1 MKKIGNDYHIP
12 VLYYEALDNLVINPD
27 GIYIDCTLGGG
38 SHSEGILER
47 LSDKGLLIS
56 IDQDTN
62 AIEYSKKRL
71 EKFGSKWKVFKGN
84 FENIDTIAYM
94 AGVDKV
100 DGILMDIGVSSKQ
113 LDDPKRGFSYRYD
126 VKLDMRMNTEQKI
139 SAYDVVNTY
148 SEEQLSKIIF
158 EYGEERHA
166 RKIAKLIVEER
177 KSSPIEKTSDLI
189 ALIKR
194 AYPERASK
202 HPAKKSFQAIRIE
215 VNRELEV
222 LENAIS
228 KAVEL
233 LKVDGRLAIITFH
246 SLEDRI
252 VKNKFKD
259 LATACKCPKDIPIC
273 VCGGVKKFEII
284 TKKPIIPVDDELKN
298 NNRAH
303 SSKLRILERILD

>member
-1 MKKIGNDYHIP
+1 MEKIGNDYHIP
-12 VLYYEALDNLVINPD
+12 VLYYETLDNLVKNPD
-27 GIYIDCTLGGG
+27 GIYVDCTLGGG

-56 IDQDTN
+56 IDQDSN

-71 EKFGSKWKVFKGN
+71 EKFGSKWKAFKGN
-84 FENIDTIAYM
+84 FENIDTIAYI

-113 LDDPKRGFSYRYD
+113 LDDPERGFSYRYD
-126 VKLDMRMNTEQKI
+126 VKLDMRMNREQKI

-148 SEEQLSKIIF
+148 TEEQLSRIIF

-177 KSSPIEKTSDLI
+177 KSSPIEKTFDLI
-189 ALIKR
+189 TLIKR

-202 HPAKKSFQAIRIE
+202 HPAKKTFQAIRIE

-228 KAVEL
+228 KAAEL
-233 LKVDGRLAIITFH
+233 LKVGGRLAIITFH

-284 TKKPIIPVDDELKN
+284 TKKPIIPIDDELKN

>member
-1 MKKIGNDYHIP
+1 MEKIGNDYHIP
-12 VLYYEALDNLVINPD
+12 VLYYETLDNLVINPD
-27 GIYIDCTLGGG
+27 GVYIDCTLGGG

-56 IDQDTN
+56 IDQDSN

-71 EKFGSKWKVFKGN
+71 EKFGPKWKVFKGN

-113 LDDPKRGFSYRYD
+113 LDDPERGFSYRYD
-126 VKLDMRMNTEQKI
+126 VKLDMRMNIEQKI

-158 EYGEERHA
+158 EYGEERYA

-177 KSSPIEKTSDLI
+177 KSFPIEKTSDLI

-194 AYPERASK
+194 AYPERSSK
-202 HPAKKSFQAIRIE
+202 HPAKKTFQAIRIE

-233 LKVDGRLAIITFH
+233 LKVGGRLAIITFH

-273 VCGGVKKFEII
+273 VCGGIKKFEII
-284 TKKPIIPVDDELKN
+284 TKKPIIPIDNELKN

>member
-1 MKKIGNDYHIP
+1 MEKIGNDYHIP
-12 VLYYEALDNLVINPD
+12 VLYYETLDNLVINPD

-94 AGVDKV
+94 VGVDKV

-113 LDDPKRGFSYRYD
+113 LDDPDRGFSYRYD

-177 KSSPIEKTSDLI
+177 KSSSIEKTSNLI
-189 ALIKR
+189 TLIKR

-202 HPAKKSFQAIRIE
+202 HPAKKTFQAIRIE

-222 LENAIS
+222 LENAMS

-233 LKVDGRLAIITFH
+233 LKVGGRLATITFH

-284 TKKPIIPVDDELKN
+284 TKKPIIPIDDELKN

>member
-1 MKKIGNDYHIP
+1 MEKIGNDYHIP
-12 VLYYEALDNLVINPD
+12 VLYYETLDNLVINPD

-113 LDDPKRGFSYRYD
+113 LDDPDRGFSYRYD

-139 SAYDVVNTY
+139 SAYDIVNTY

-189 ALIKR
+189 TLIKR
-194 AYPERASK
+194 TYPERASK
-202 HPAKKSFQAIRIE
+202 HPAKKTFQAIRIE

-222 LENAIS
+222 LENAMS
-228 KAVEL
+228 KAVDL
-233 LKVDGRLAIITFH
+233 LKIGGRLAIITFH

-284 TKKPIIPVDDELKN
+284 TKKPIIPIDDELKN

>member
-1 MKKIGNDYHIP
+1 MEKIGNDYHIP
-12 VLYYEALDNLVINPD
+12 VLYYETLDNLVKNPD

-84 FENIDTIAYM
+84 FENIDTITYM
-94 AGVDKV
+94 AGIDKV

-113 LDDPKRGFSYRYD
+113 LDDPDRGFSYRYD
-126 VKLDMRMNTEQKI
+126 AKLDMRMNTDQKI
-139 SAYDVVNTY
+139 SAYDIVNTY

-202 HPAKKSFQAIRIE
+202 HPAKKTFQAIRIE

-222 LENAIS
+222 LENAMS

-233 LKVDGRLAIITFH
+233 LKVGGRLAIITFH

-284 TKKPIIPVDDELKN
+284 TKKPIIPIDDELKN

>member
-1 MKKIGNDYHIP
+1 MEKIGNDYHIP
-12 VLYYEALDNLVINPD
+12 VLYYETLDNLVKNPD

-202 HPAKKSFQAIRIE
+202 HPAKKTFQAIRIE

-222 LENAIS
+222 LENAMS

-233 LKVDGRLAIITFH
+233 LKVGGRLAIITFH

-284 TKKPIIPVDDELKN
+284 TKKPIIPIDDELKN
-298 NNRAH
+298 NNRSH

>member
-1 MKKIGNDYHIP
+1 MEKIGNDYHIP
-12 VLYYEALDNLVINPD
+12 VLYYETLDNLIKNPD
-27 GIYIDCTLGGG
+27 GVYIDCTLGGG

-56 IDQDTN
+56 IDQDIN

-71 EKFGSKWKVFKGN
+71 QKYGTKWKVFKGN
-84 FENIDTIAYM
+84 FETIDTIAYM

-113 LDDPKRGFSYRYD
+113 LDDPERGFSYRYD

-139 SAYDVVNTY
+139 SAYDIVNNY
-148 SEEQLSKIIF
+148 SEEDLSRIIF

-166 RKIAKLIVEER
+166 KKIARLIVDER
-177 KSSPIEKTSDLI
+177 KKEPIEMTSQLI
-189 ALIKR
+189 NIIKR
-194 AYPERASK
+194 AYPERAAK
-202 HPAKKSFQAIRIE
+202 HPAKKTFQAIRIE

-222 LENAIS
+222 LDKAME
-228 KAVEL
+228 KAVNL
-233 LKVDGRLAIITFH
+233 LKVGGRLAIITFH
-246 SLEDRI
+246 SLEDRA

-259 LATACKCPKDIPIC
+259 LSTACKCPKDIPIC
-273 VCGGVKKFEII
+273 MCGGIKKFENI
-284 TKKPIIPVDDELKN
+284 TKKPIVPIDEELEK

-303 SSKLRILERILD
+303 SSKLRILERIEL

>member
-1 MKKIGNDYHIP
+1 MEKIGNDYHIP
-12 VLYYEALDNLVINPD
+12 VLYYETLDNLVINPD
-27 GIYIDCTLGGG
+27 GVYIDCTLGGG

-56 IDQDTN
+56 IDQDSN

-71 EKFGSKWKVFKGN
+71 EKFGPKWKVFKGN

-113 LDDPKRGFSYRYD
+113 LDDPERGFSYRYD
-126 VKLDMRMNTEQKI
+126 VKLDMRMNIEQKI

-158 EYGEERHA
+158 EYGEERYA

-177 KSSPIEKTSDLI
+177 KSFPIEKTSDLI

-194 AYPERASK
+194 AYPERSSK
-202 HPAKKSFQAIRIE
+202 HPAKKTFQAIRIE

-233 LKVDGRLAIITFH
+233 LKVGGRLAIITFH

-259 LATACKCPKDIPIC
+259 LATVCKCPKDIPIC

>member
-1 MKKIGNDYHIP
+1 MEKIGNDYHIP
-12 VLYYEALDNLVINPD
+12 VLYYETLDNLVINPD
-27 GIYIDCTLGGG
+27 GVYIDCTLGGG

-84 FENIDTIAYM
+84 FENINTIAYM

-113 LDDPKRGFSYRYD
+113 LDDPDRGFSYRYD

-139 SAYDVVNTY
+139 SAYDIVNTY
-148 SEEQLSKIIF
+148 TEEQLSKIIF

-189 ALIKR
+189 ILIKR
-194 AYPERASK
+194 AYPERALK
-202 HPAKKSFQAIRIE
+202 HPAKKTFQAIRIE

-228 KAVEL
+228 KAAEL
-233 LKVDGRLAIITFH
+233 LKVGGRLAIITFH

-284 TKKPIIPVDDELKN
+284 TKKPIIPIDNELKN
-298 NNRAH
+298 NNRSH

>member
-1 MKKIGNDYHIP
+1 MEKIGNDYHIP
-12 VLYYEALDNLVINPD
+12 VLYYETLDNLVINPD

-94 AGVDKV
+94 ASVDKV

-158 EYGEERHA
+158 EYGEERYA

-177 KSSPIEKTSDLI
+177 KSFPIEKTSDLI

-194 AYPERASK
+194 AYPERSSK
-202 HPAKKSFQAIRIE
+202 HPAKKTFQAIRIE

-233 LKVDGRLAIITFH
+233 LKVGGRLAIITFH

-284 TKKPIIPVDDELKN
+284 TKKPIIPIDNELKN

>member
-1 MKKIGNDYHIP
+1 MEKIGNDYHIP
-12 VLYYEALDNLVINPD
+12 VLYYETLDNLIKNPD
-27 GIYIDCTLGGG
+27 GVYIDCTLGGG

-56 IDQDTN
+56 IDQDIN

-71 EKFGSKWKVFKGN
+71 EKYGTKWKVFKGN
-84 FENIDTIAYM
+84 FETIDTIAYM

-113 LDDPKRGFSYRYD
+113 LDDPERGFSYRYD

-139 SAYDVVNTY
+139 SAYDIVNNY
-148 SEEQLSKIIF
+148 SEEDLSRIIF

-166 RKIAKLIVEER
+166 KKIARLIVDER
-177 KSSPIEKTSDLI
+177 KKEPIEMTSQLI
-189 ALIKR
+189 NIIKR
-194 AYPERASK
+194 AYPERAAK
-202 HPAKKSFQAIRIE
+202 HPAKKTFQAIRIE

-222 LENAIS
+222 LDKAME
-228 KAVEL
+228 KAVNL
-233 LKVDGRLAIITFH
+233 LKVGGRLAIITFH
-246 SLEDRI
+246 SLEDRA

-259 LATACKCPKDIPIC
+259 LSTACKCPKDIPIC
-273 VCGGVKKFEII
+273 MCGGIKKFENI
-284 TKKPIIPVDDELKN
+284 TKKPIVPIDEELEK

-303 SSKLRILERILD
+303 SSKLRILERIEL

>member
-1 MKKIGNDYHIP
+1 MEKIGNDYHIP
-12 VLYYEALDNLVINPD
+12 VLYYETLDNLVINPD
-27 GIYIDCTLGGG
+27 GIYIDRTLGGG

-202 HPAKKSFQAIRIE
+202 HPAKKTFQAIRIE

-222 LENAIS
+222 LENAMS

-233 LKVDGRLAIITFH
+233 LKVGGRLAIITFH

-284 TKKPIIPVDDELKN
+284 TKKPIIPIDDELKN
-298 NNRAH
+298 NNRSH

>member
-12 VLYYEALDNLVINPD
+12 VLYYETLDNLVINPN

-113 LDDPKRGFSYRYD
+113 LDDPDRGFSYRYD
-126 VKLDMRMNTEQKI
+126 AKLDMRMNTDQKI
-139 SAYDVVNTY
+139 SAYDIVNTY

-202 HPAKKSFQAIRIE
+202 HPAKKTFQAIRIE

-222 LENAIS
+222 LENAMS

-233 LKVDGRLAIITFH
+233 LKVGGRLAIITFH

-284 TKKPIIPVDDELKN
+284 TKKPIIPIDDELKN

-303 SSKLRILERILD
+303 SSKLRILERIFD

>member
-1 MKKIGNDYHIP
+1 MEVKKIGNDYHIP
-12 VLYYEALDNLVINPD
+12 VLYYETLDNLVLNPD

-56 IDQDTN
+56 IDQDIN

-71 EKFGSKWKVFKGN
+71 EKYGKKWKVFNGN
-84 FENIDTIAYM
+84 FENIDMIAYM

-113 LDDPKRGFSYRYD
+113 LDDPERGFSYRYNT
-126 VKLDMRMNTEQKI
+126 KLDMRMDVNQKI
-139 SAYDVVNTY
+139 SAYELINNY
-148 SEEQLSKIIF
+148 SEENLIKILF

-166 RKIAKLIVEER
+166 KKIAKLICEKRKEKSIETTFELVE
-177 KSSPIEKTSDLI
+177 
-189 ALIKR
+189 LIKR

-202 HPAKKSFQAIRIE
+202 HPAKKTFQAIRIE

-222 LENAIS
+222 LDIAME
-228 KAVEL
+228 KASEL
-233 LKVDGRLAIITFH
+233 LKVGGRLAIITFH
-246 SLEDRI
+246 SLEDRM

-259 LATACKCPKDIPIC
+259 LSTACKCPEGLPIC
-273 VCGGVKKFEII
+273 ICGGVEKFKLV
-284 TKKPIIPVDDELKN
+284 TKKPIIPVDDEISN
-298 NNRAH
+298 NNRSH
-303 SSKLRILERILD
+303 SSKLRLIERV

>member
-1 MKKIGNDYHIP
+1 MEKIGNDYHIP
-12 VLYYEALDNLVINPD
+12 VLYYETLDNLVINPD
-27 GIYIDCTLGGG
+27 GVYIDCTLGGG

-56 IDQDTN
+56 IDQDSN

-71 EKFGSKWKVFKGN
+71 EKFGPKWKVFKGN

-113 LDDPKRGFSYRYD
+113 LDDPERGFSYRYD

-158 EYGEERHA
+158 EYGEERYA

-177 KSSPIEKTSDLI
+177 KSFPIEKTSDLI

-194 AYPERASK
+194 AYPERSSK
-202 HPAKKSFQAIRIE
+202 HPAKKTFQAIRIE

-222 LENAIS
+222 LENAMS

-233 LKVDGRLAIITFH
+233 LKVGGRLAIITFH

>member
-1 MKKIGNDYHIP
+1 MEKIGNDYHIP
-12 VLYYEALDNLVINPD
+12 VLYYETLDNLVINPD
-27 GIYIDCTLGGG
+27 GVYIDCTLGGG

-56 IDQDTN
+56 IDQDIN

-113 LDDPKRGFSYRYD
+113 LDDPERGFSYRYD

-202 HPAKKSFQAIRIE
+202 HPAKKTFQAIRIE

-233 LKVDGRLAIITFH
+233 LKVGGRLAIITFH

-284 TKKPIIPVDDELKN
+284 TKKPIIPIDDELKN

>member
-1 MKKIGNDYHIP
+1 MEKIGNDYHIP
-12 VLYYEALDNLVINPD
+12 VLYYETLDNLIKNPD
-27 GIYIDCTLGGG
+27 GVYIDCTLGGG

-56 IDQDTN
+56 IDQDIN

-71 EKFGSKWKVFKGN
+71 EKYGTKWKVFKGN
-84 FENIDTIAYM
+84 FETIDTIAYM

-113 LDDPKRGFSYRYD
+113 LDDPERGFSYRYD

-139 SAYDVVNTY
+139 SAYDIVNNY
-148 SEEQLSKIIF
+148 SEEDLSRIIF

-166 RKIAKLIVEER
+166 KKIARLIVDER
-177 KSSPIEKTSDLI
+177 KKEPIEMTSQLI
-189 ALIKR
+189 NIIKR
-194 AYPERASK
+194 AYPERAAK
-202 HPAKKSFQAIRIE
+202 HPAKKTFQAIRIE

-222 LENAIS
+222 LD
-228 KAVEL
+228 KAMEKTVNL
-233 LKVDGRLAIITFH
+233 LKVGGRLAIITFH
-246 SLEDRI
+246 SLEDRA

-259 LATACKCPKDIPIC
+259 LSTACKCPKDIPIC
-273 VCGGVKKFEII
+273 MCGGIKKFENI
-284 TKKPIIPVDDELKN
+284 TKKPIVPIDEELEK

-303 SSKLRILERILD
+303 SSKLRILERIEL

>member
-1 MKKIGNDYHIP
+1 MEKIGNDYHIP
-12 VLYYEALDNLVINPD
+12 VLYYETLDNLVINPD

-56 IDQDTN
+56 IDQDSN
-62 AIEYSKKRL
+62 AIEYSKRRL

-113 LDDPKRGFSYRYD
+113 LDDPDRGFSYRYD

-189 ALIKR
+189 TLIKR
-194 AYPERASK
+194 VYPERASK
-202 HPAKKSFQAIRIE
+202 HPAKKTFQAIRIE

-222 LENAIS
+222 LENAMS

-233 LKVDGRLAIITFH
+233 LKVGGRLAIITFH

-284 TKKPIIPVDDELKN
+284 TKKPIIPIDNELKN